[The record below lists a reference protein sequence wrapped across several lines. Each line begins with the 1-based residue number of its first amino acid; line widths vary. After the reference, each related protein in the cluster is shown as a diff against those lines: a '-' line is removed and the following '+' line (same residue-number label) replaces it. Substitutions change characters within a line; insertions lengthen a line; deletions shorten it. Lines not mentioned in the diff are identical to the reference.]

1 MSLISVN
8 NLTFGYDGSLKNIFE
23 NVSFNIDTDW
33 KLGLIGRNGKGKTTF
48 LKLLLGKYEYQGAI
62 SKNVEFDYFPF
73 EVKNKERMAIEIVNE
88 IAPNVEDWEIIREL
102 NLLNTDTEV
111 LYRSFNLLS
120 GGEQIKILLIS
131 LFLKGN
137 NFLLIDEPT
146 NHLDIETRNNLVNY
160 LEKKKGFILVSHDR
174 NFLDKVVNHII
185 SINNT
190 NIEIQ
195 QGNFSSWK
203 ENKNRQDN
211 FEKIQNERLQKDIN
225 RLEIASKNCAK
236 WSNEAEKTKNKKY
249 NSETTIDKGY
259 IGHKADKMMKKSK
272 VMEQRIEKAINEK
285 TNLLKNIEVNDTLKI
300 IPLKS
305 NKNPLIFAHNLQIKY
320 SKETIF
326 NPITFEVNNGDRV
339 ALIGKNGIGKSS
351 ILKLIL
357 GEELQYNGE
366 FMVAND
372 LKISYVSQSTE
383 DLKGNLRTFAY
394 DNKINESIFKAMLV
408 KMGLSQF
415 DFDTNIQDM
424 SEGQKKKV
432 LIAKSISE
440 QANIYIW
447 DEPLNYIDI
456 LTREQIEDAIL
467 NYNPTIIF
475 VEHDEK
481 FIEKVAMGRD
491 KLEYFID
498 DYKNKKSLGTIT
510 NTEED
515 ELKDMRIVQEMYA
528 RGYDFIPIDIY
539 KAKARSFQIIDGKI
553 MPSFKVIDKVG
564 EVAGEGIEIAARA
577 GEFLSKD
584 DLRARAKVG
593 QTVIDKLNDLGLLG
607 SMADSN
613 QLSLFDF

>member
-1 MSLISVN
+1 MR
-8 NLTFGYDGSLKNIFE
+8 LK
-23 NVSFNIDTDW
+23 
-33 KLGLIGRNGKGKTTF
+33 K
-48 LKLLLGKYEYQGAI
+48 Q
-62 SKNVEFDYFPF
+62 
-73 EVKNKERMAIEIVNE
+73 
-88 IAPNVEDWEIIREL
+88 
-102 NLLNTDTEV
+102 
-111 LYRSFNLLS
+111 
-120 GGEQIKILLIS
+120 
-131 LFLKGN
+131 
-137 NFLLIDEPT
+137 
-146 NHLDIETRNNLVNY
+146 
-160 LEKKKGFILVSHDR
+160 
-174 NFLDKVVNHII
+174 
-185 SINNT
+185 
-190 NIEIQ
+190 
-195 QGNFSSWK
+195 
-203 ENKNRQDN
+203 
-211 FEKIQNERLQKDIN
+211 
-225 RLEIASKNCAK
+225 
-236 WSNEAEKTKNKKY
+236 KNKKY

-259 IGHKADKMMKKSK
+259 IGHKAAKMMKKSK

-481 FIEKVAMGRD
+481 FIEKVAT
-491 KLEYFID
+491 K
-498 DYKNKKSLGTIT
+498 
-510 NTEED
+510 
-515 ELKDMRIVQEMYA
+515 
-528 RGYDFIPIDIY
+528 
-539 KAKARSFQIIDGKI
+539 IINLVK
-553 MPSFKVIDKVG
+553 
-564 EVAGEGIEIAARA
+564 
-577 GEFLSKD
+577 
-584 DLRARAKVG
+584 
-593 QTVIDKLNDLGLLG
+593 
-607 SMADSN
+607 
-613 QLSLFDF
+613 